1 MSSPTSSDGVLSG
14 MQGDQ
19 TQPGTT
25 RITPDLQ
32 TILDH
37 LLAADPVMARLIDER
52 GPLTITASPKADY
65 FFTVLDA
72 IASQQLSSKVAA
84 TIVNRIRALVPGQD
98 TPTAEQIFALPDQ
111 ALRDVGLSWAKVSY
125 IKDLSRRV
133 VSGELDLVHVS
144 QMSDDEIIKELVA
157 VKGIGRWTAEM
168 FLLFS
173 LARPDVFAVD
183 DYGLRVAVKRLYDLP
198 DLPKPAPMREIAGPW
213 RPYRS
218 YASLYLWR
226 SLDNSPKVEATEV
239 KGA

>member
-1 MSSPTSSDGVLSG
+1 
-14 MQGDQ
+14 MQVA
-19 TQPGTT
+19 PY
-25 RITPDLQ
+25 LQ
-32 TILDH
+32 AILDH
-37 LLAADPVMARLIDER
+37 LSAADPVMSRLIEER
-52 GPLTITASPKADY
+52 GPLSITASPQDDY
-65 FFTVLDA
+65 FFTVLEA

-84 TIVNRIRALVPGQD
+84 TIINRIRALVPGQE
-98 TPTAEQIFALPDQ
+98 TPTAEQIFVLPDQ

-125 IKDLSRRV
+125 IKDLARRV

-144 QMSDDEIIKELVA
+144 EMGDEEIINELVA

-183 DYGLRVAVKRLYDLP
+183 DYGLRVAMKRLYALP
-198 DLPKPAPMREIAGPW
+198 DLPKPAAMREIAEPW

-226 SLDNSPKVEATEV
+226 SLDNSPKVEAMEV

>member
-1 MSSPTSSDGVLSG
+1 
-14 MQGDQ
+14 
-19 TQPGTT
+19 
-25 RITPDLQ
+25 
-32 TILDH
+32 
-37 LLAADPVMARLIDER
+37 MARLIDER
-52 GPLTITASPKADY
+52 GPLSITASPQDDY

-84 TIVNRIRALVPGQD
+84 TIVNRIRALVPGEE
-98 TPTAEQIFALPDQ
+98 TPTAAQIFALPDQ

-125 IKDLSRRV
+125 IKDLARRV

-144 QMSDDEIIKELVA
+144 GMSDEEIVKELVA

-198 DLPKPAPMREIAGPW
+198 DLPKPAPMREIAEPW

-226 SLDNSPKVEATEV
+226 SLDNSPKVEAMEV
-239 KGA
+239 KRS

>member
-1 MSSPTSSDGVLSG
+1 MSSPTGEK
-14 MQGDQ
+14 QPTPGDKPPRPSAVQ
-19 TQPGTT
+19 VAPY
-25 RITPDLQ
+25 LQ
-32 TILDH
+32 AILDH
-37 LLAADPVMARLIDER
+37 LSAADPVMARLVEER
-52 GPLTITASPKADY
+52 GPLSITASPQDDY

-84 TIVNRIRALVPGQD
+84 TIVSRIRALVPGED
-98 TPTAEQIFALPDQ
+98 TPTAAQIFALPDQ

-125 IKDLSRRV
+125 IKDLARRV

-144 QMSDDEIIKELVA
+144 AMSDEEIIKELVA

-173 LARPDVFAVD
+173 LARSDIFAVD

-198 DLPKPAPMREIAGPW
+198 DLPKPGPMREIAEPW

-226 SLDNSPKVEATEV
+226 SLDNSPKVEAMEV
-239 KGA
+239 KGS

>member
-1 MSSPTSSDGVLSG
+1 MSSPTGEK
-14 MQGDQ
+14 QPAPGDK
-19 TQPGTT
+19 QP
-25 RITPDLQ
+25 RPSPVQVAPYLKA
-32 TILDH
+32 ILDH
-37 LLAADPVMARLIDER
+37 LSAADPVMARLIEER
-52 GPLTITASPKADY
+52 GPLSITASPQDDY
-65 FFTVLDA
+65 FYTVLDA

-84 TIVNRIRALVPGQD
+84 TIVSRIRALVPGED
-98 TPTAEQIFALPDQ
+98 TPTAAQIFALSDQ

-125 IKDLSRRV
+125 IKDLARRV

-144 QMSDDEIIKELVA
+144 AMSDEEIIKELVA

-198 DLPKPAPMREIAGPW
+198 DLPKPAPMREIAEPW

-226 SLDNSPKVEATEV
+226 SLDNSPKVEAMEV
-239 KGA
+239 KES

>member
-1 MSSPTSSDGVLSG
+1 MPSAPY
-14 MQGDQ
+14 
-19 TQPGTT
+19 
-25 RITPDLQ
+25 LQ
-32 TILDH
+32 AILDH
-37 LLAADPVMARLIDER
+37 LSASDPVMARLIDER
-52 GPLTITASPKADY
+52 GPLSITASPQDDY

-84 TIVNRIRALVPGQD
+84 TIVNRIRALVPGEE
-98 TPTAEQIFALPDQ
+98 TPTAAQIFALPDQ

-125 IKDLSRRV
+125 IKDLARRV

-144 QMSDDEIIKELVA
+144 GMSDEEIVKELVA

-198 DLPKPAPMREIAGPW
+198 DLPKPAPMREIAEPW

-226 SLDNSPKVEATEV
+226 SLDNSPKVEAMEV
-239 KGA
+239 KRS

>member
-1 MSSPTSSDGVLSG
+1 MPSAPY
-14 MQGDQ
+14 
-19 TQPGTT
+19 
-25 RITPDLQ
+25 LQ
-32 TILDH
+32 AILDH
-37 LLAADPVMARLIDER
+37 LSTTDPVMARLIEQW
-52 GPLTITASPKADY
+52 GPLSITASPHDDY

-84 TIVNRIRALVPGQD
+84 TIVNRIRALVPGEE
-98 TPTAEQIFALPDQ
+98 TPTAAQIFALPDQ

-125 IKDLSRRV
+125 IKDLARRV

-144 QMSDDEIIKELVA
+144 GMSDEEIVKELVA

-198 DLPKPAPMREIAGPW
+198 DLPKPAPMREIAEPW

-226 SLDNSPKVEATEV
+226 SLDNSPKVEAMEV
-239 KGA
+239 KRS